1 MSKEEQHGT
10 RMIGLQGSILALGQ
24 FYLNYSHLII
34 SRLVLPLQFSGL
46 SHSLSIFLSN
56 ESSGYW
62 HLPCIFSLL
71 LLFRSLPLENN

>member
-24 FYLNYSHLII
+24 FSLNYSYLII
-34 SRLVLPLQFSGL
+34 RLVPLLQFSGL

-71 LLFRSLPLENN
+71 LLFRSSPLENN